1 MSRRLPILLA
11 CAGLALSAACGV
23 RAATMD
29 GLLGDLRAYLAP
41 LVAEW
46 SGSASEAYNTQQAKW
61 DRGAAQIH
69 DVLNRIGM
77 QLSNAHDRYTT
88 AEAQNTA
95 RFS

>member
-1 MSRRLPILLA
+1 MADLIQVTFGSIADGATDSRTT
-11 CAGLALSAACGV
+11 
-23 RAATMD
+23 AATMD

-46 SGSASEAYNTQQAKW
+46 SGSASEAYNAQQAKW

-69 DVLNRIGM
+69 DVLGKIGM